1 VGQTA
6 PLRIGF
12 DARLAGPSHTGIGR
26 YGQELLTRFLKVKT
40 LKNHPVRWVVFVDAI
55 SDTSWLDIREFPG
68 VEFRRVQIPHYG
80 LKEQTLWVK
89 ELLDAKLDLLYV
101 PHFNV
106 PVAYPGRYVMT
117 LHDLLWHNQHDSR
130 ATTLP
135 AWQYAFKRLAYKFVS
150 EQAVRRACAVIVPTK
165 AVAKDV
171 KQLIHREKDV
181 FVLSE
186 GIPELY
192 RKAKISTEKS
202 DERYC
207 VYTGNLYPHKNFI
220 TLLRA
225 LQLDGKMKLKVVG
238 ARSVFMD
245 ESKKTAQELGVEKQI
260 EWLGFVSDDELIP
273 LYQGAVAL
281 IQPSLA
287 EGFGL
292 TGLEALA
299 VGCPIAVSE
308 IPVFREVYGDRAH
321 YFPALSAE
329 ALSSTWRVLVVDPPK
344 KKERESYKEYA
355 LTFDWDNVSE
365 KALEIFSKT
374 LV

>member
-1 VGQTA
+1 MAHSA

-26 YGQELLTRFLKVKT
+26 YGQELLVRFLKRKT
-40 LKNHPVRWVVFVDAI
+40 LKNHPVRWVVFIDSK
-55 SDTSWLDIREFPG
+55 SDSSWLNILEFPG
-68 VEFRRVQIPHYG
+68 VEFRRVHIPHYG
-80 LKEQTLWVK
+80 LKEQTIWVK

-117 LHDLLWHNQHDSR
+117 LHDLLWHNQHDAR

-150 EQAVRRACAVIVPTK
+150 EQAVRRAQAVFVPTQV
-165 AVAKDV
+165 VAQDV
-171 KQLIHREKDV
+171 EKLIGRKNGV
-181 FVLSE
+181 LVLSE

-192 RKAKISTEKS
+192 EKADISVKKS
-202 DERYC
+202 SERYC

-220 TLLRA
+220 TILRA
-225 LQLDGKMKLKVVG
+225 LQFDAKMKLKVVG
-238 ARSVFMD
+238 ARSIFME
-245 ESKKTAQELGVEKQI
+245 ESIEAAKELGVSEQV
-260 EWLGFVSDDELIP
+260 EWLGFVSDEDLIP
-273 LYQGAVAL
+273 LYQSAVAL

-292 TGLEALA
+292 TGLEALS
-299 VGCPIAVSE
+299 VGCPIIVSE
-308 IPVFREVYGDRAH
+308 IPVFREVYGKMAH
-321 YFPALSAE
+321 YFPTLSPL
-329 ALSSTWRVLVVDPPK
+329 ALSSMWSVLVVDPPK
-344 KKERESYKEYA
+344 KSERQSYRDYA
-355 LTFDWDNVSE
+355 LQFDWDVVSE
-365 KALEIFSKT
+365 KALEVFADS

>member
-1 VGQTA
+1 MAHSA

-26 YGQELLTRFLKVKT
+26 YGQELLIRFLKTKT
-40 LKNHPVRWVVFVDAI
+40 LNDHPVRWVVFMDAE
-55 SDTSWLDIREFPG
+55 SDSSWLDIREFQG

-117 LHDLLWHNQHDSR
+117 LHDLLWHNQHDAR

-150 EQAVRRACAVIVPTK
+150 EQAVRRAQAVFVPTQV
-165 AVAKDV
+165 VADDV
-171 KQLIHREKDV
+171 KKLIGREDGV
-181 FVLSE
+181 FALSE
-186 GIPELY
+186 GIPEIY
-192 RKAKISTEKS
+192 RKAQLSSEKAS
-202 DERYC
+202 ERYC
-207 VYTGNLYPHKNFI
+207 VYTGNLYPHKNFVTI
-220 TLLRA
+220 VRA

-245 ESKKTAQELGVEKQI
+245 ESKKLAEELGVSEQVD
-260 EWLGFVSDDELIP
+260 WLGFVADEDLIP

-299 VGCPIAVSE
+299 VGCPIIVSE
-308 IPVFREVYGDRAH
+308 IPVFREVYGKMAH
-321 YFPALSAE
+321 YFPTLSPM
-329 ALSSTWRVLVVDPPK
+329 ALSSMWSVLVVDPPK
-344 KKERESYKEYA
+344 KKERETYREYA
-355 LTFDWDNVSE
+355 LRFDWDDVSK
-365 KALEIFSKT
+365 KALEIFAQT
-374 LV
+374 LL